1 MEEIVS
7 KIRGILFTKMHKNR
21 PIYSKRTPSYEG
33 VRKLFLQSL
42 HNVIDNLLCCQRM
55 GMLAGGCCL
64 TRAYRAVFDMLHQ
77 LVGRTCYQSAAIL
90 LQEGGVALLLPR

>member
-1 MEEIVS
+1 
-7 KIRGILFTKMHKNR
+7 
-21 PIYSKRTPSYEG
+21 
-33 VRKLFLQSL
+33 
-42 HNVIDNLLCCQRM
+42 
-55 GMLAGGCCL
+55 MLAGGCCL